1 MVGVLGYGDCLDAR
15 ESGLHLLSAP
25 GNDLVASTA
34 LAAAGCQIVL
44 FTTGRGTPFS
54 TFVPTLKVSTNS
66 ELARRKPQWIDFD
79 AGVLLDDV
87 SMDELLQRFVVYV
100 IDVLSGRKRT
110 TAEIHGNAEF
120 AIFKTGVTL

>member
-1 MVGVLGYGDCLDAR
+1 
-15 ESGLHLLSAP
+15 
-25 GNDLVASTA
+25 
-34 LAAAGCQIVL
+34 
-44 FTTGRGTPFS
+44 
-54 TFVPTLKVSTNS
+54 LKVSTNS

-87 SMDELLQRFVVYV
+87 SMDELLQRFVACV
-100 IDVLSGRKRT
+100 IDVVSGRERT